1 MKAPS
6 YPLEALETIRA
17 AAVDRAALALEQ
29 ALAHESSVRAHL
41 ARAVEERRAFDAGT
55 ERESESLAAARDAGV
70 RGSSFIDGARYLER
84 RGREADEIGRAIAVL
99 RRKVGEARRAT
110 EAARAALARSH
121 ADAELVERHRG
132 RWEDRRDLREER
144 RREDEAE
151 DVGLARLRK
160 E

>member
-1 MKAPS
+1 MKAG
-6 YPLEALETIRA
+6 YPLEALETIRS
-17 AAVDRAALALEQ
+17 AAVERASLALEQ
-29 ALAHESSVRAHL
+29 ALTHEENVRAEL
-41 ARAVEERRAFDAGT
+41 ARAVEARRAFDAGT
-55 ERESESLAAARDAGV
+55 ERASGSLASAREAGV
-70 RGSSFIDGARYLER
+70 RGSGFVDGARYLER
-84 RGREADEIGRAIAVL
+84 RGNEADELARAVSVL
-99 RRKVGEARRAT
+99 RRKAGEARRST

-132 RWEDRRDLREER
+132 RWEDRRDEREER